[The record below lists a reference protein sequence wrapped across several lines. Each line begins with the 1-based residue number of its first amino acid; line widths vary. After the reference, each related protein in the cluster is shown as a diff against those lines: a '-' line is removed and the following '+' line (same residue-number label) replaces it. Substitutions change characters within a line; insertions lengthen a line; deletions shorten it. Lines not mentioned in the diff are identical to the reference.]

1 MFKRKLIEQ
10 VNADNGELKITPQTF
25 ADIPREEQ
33 RDSKSYP
40 REGNTNQIETCFIIF
55 IGLISVRQNEKA
67 EKRAEKRSKKKA
79 EKELKVKQRKEEI
92 SRQKNEKIEDLKLKM
107 EQLKEAIGMDID
119 LDPEMFEG
127 DFEIDDVM
135 PQIMAKIEQGDY
147 DDTMK
152 PEFNDDIEGFD
163 FSGKTLDPKHFFQPN
178 FQTRSR
184 QKRNQKSQNEE
195 SDQKRAKLMS
205 PI

>member
-1 MFKRKLIEQ
+1 M
-10 VNADNGELKITPQTF
+10 
-25 ADIPREEQ
+25 
-33 RDSKSYP
+33 
-40 REGNTNQIETCFIIF
+40 FIIF

-163 FSGKTLDPKHFFQPN
+163 FSGKSLDLKHFFFN
-178 FQTRSR
+178 RISRRRAGRKETKKVKTR
-184 QKRNQKSQNEE
+184 KAIKKGRN
-195 SDQKRAKLMS
+195 
-205 PI
+205 

>member
-1 MFKRKLIEQ
+1 M
-10 VNADNGELKITPQTF
+10 
-25 ADIPREEQ
+25 
-33 RDSKSYP
+33 
-40 REGNTNQIETCFIIF
+40 FIIF

-163 FSGKTLDPKHFFQPN
+163 FSGKSLIPKHFFQPN
-178 FQTRSR
+178 F
-184 QKRNQKSQNEE
+184 
-195 SDQKRAKLMS
+195 
-205 PI
+205 

>member
-1 MFKRKLIEQ
+1 
-10 VNADNGELKITPQTF
+10 
-25 ADIPREEQ
+25 
-33 RDSKSYP
+33 
-40 REGNTNQIETCFIIF
+40 
-55 IGLISVRQNEKA
+55 
-67 EKRAEKRSKKKA
+67 
-79 EKELKVKQRKEEI
+79 
-92 SRQKNEKIEDLKLKM
+92 M

-163 FSGKTLDPKHFFQPN
+163 FSGKSLIPKHFFN
-178 FQTRSR
+178 RITRR
-184 QKRNQKSQNEE
+184 GAGRKETKKVKTRKAIKKGRN
-195 SDQKRAKLMS
+195 
-205 PI
+205 

>member
-1 MFKRKLIEQ
+1 MFTMKLSFVTVDETDVAKIFKRKLIEQ

-40 REGNTNQIETCFIIF
+40 REG
-55 IGLISVRQNEKA
+55 LISVRQNEKA
-67 EKRAEKRSKKKA
+67 ERRAEKRAKKKA

-92 SRQKNEKIEDLKLKM
+92 SRQKNEKIEDLKSKM

-163 FSGKTLDPKHFFQPN
+163 FSGKNL
-178 FQTRSR
+178 S
-184 QKRNQKSQNEE
+184 EE
-195 SDQKRAKLMS
+195 CHS
-205 PI
+205 

>member
-163 FSGKTLDPKHFFQPN
+163 FSGKSLIPKHFFN
-178 FQTRSR
+178 RITRR
-184 QKRNQKSQNEE
+184 GAGRKETKKVKTRKAIKKGRN
-195 SDQKRAKLMS
+195 
-205 PI
+205 